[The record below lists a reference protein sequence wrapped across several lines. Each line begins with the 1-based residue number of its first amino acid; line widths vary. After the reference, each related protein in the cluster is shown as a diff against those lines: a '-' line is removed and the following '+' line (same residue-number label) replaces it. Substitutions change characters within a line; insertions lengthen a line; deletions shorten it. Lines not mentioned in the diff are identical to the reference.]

1 MRFMYTHII
10 VHYSEIGTKGQNRGF
25 FEKKLVGNIKY
36 SLKDL
41 GIKQTRRERG
51 RIIIELDKKHKEKKI
66 TEKLKCIP
74 GIANFSFAIS
84 SSLDIEKMKKAID
97 KLIVKKKTFKVEAS
111 RSNKSYKYT
120 SPKINEILG
129 AYVWKK
135 TKMKGKM
142 KNPEITFYAEISD
155 KAFLY
160 TNKIE
165 SVGGLPVGTAGK
177 VVCLLSGGIDS
188 PVAAYKMMTRGCD
201 VIFVH
206 FHNYTSRIE
215 EKIEKIVKVLN
226 KYQLRSKVYIVPFL
240 PIQEDI
246 IEKVPD
252 KYRMIVYRRVMMNIA
267 EKIMEKENAKAIIT
281 GDSLAQVASQTLE
294 NLAIIHSATSK
305 PVLAPLIGKSK
316 MNIISMSKQIG
327 TYDLSIQPYRDCCA
341 YMIAKHPAT
350 RARKEDIENY
360 EADLDKK
367 KFEKAVEKAEVK
379 ILN

>member
-1 MRFMYTHII
+1 MYSHII

-25 FEKKLVGNIKY
+25 FEKKLIENIKY

-41 GIKQTRRERG
+41 EINQTKRERG
-51 RIIIELDKKHKEKKI
+51 RILIELNKKCNEKKI
-66 TEKLKCIP
+66 TEKLRFIP
-74 GIANFSFAIS
+74 GIANFSFAITS
-84 SSLDIEKMKKAID
+84 PLDIEKMKKSLD
-97 KLIVKKKTFKVEAS
+97 KLIVKKKTFKIEAS

-142 KNPEITFYAEISD
+142 KNPQITFYVEISD

-160 TNKIE
+160 TNKTEGI
-165 SVGGLPVGTAGK
+165 GGLPVGTAGK

-201 VIFVH
+201 VIFIH

-215 EKIEKIVKVLN
+215 EKIEKIVKILN
-226 KYQLRSKVYIVPFL
+226 KYQLRSKVYIIPFL

-246 IEKVPD
+246 IGKVPD
-252 KYRMIVYRRVMMNIA
+252 RYRMIVYRRVMMNIA
-267 EKIMEKENAKAIIT
+267 EKIMEKENAKAIVT

-305 PVLAPLIGKSK
+305 PILAPLIGKSK
-316 MNIISMSKQIG
+316 INIIKMSKEIG

-341 YMIAKHPAT
+341 YMIAKHPST
-350 RARKEDIENY
+350 RARKEDIEKY
-360 EADLDKK
+360 EEDLDVK
-367 KFEKAVEKAEVK
+367 KFDKAVEKADVK
-379 ILN
+379 ILD

>member
-1 MRFMYTHII
+1 MRFMYSHVI

-25 FEKKLVGNIKY
+25 FEKKLVKNIKY

-41 GIKQTRRERG
+41 GIKQARRERG
-51 RIIIELDKKHKEKKI
+51 RIILDLNKKYSEKKI
-66 TEKLKCIP
+66 TEKLRCIP

-84 SSLDIEKMKKAID
+84 SSLDIEKMKKSID

-142 KNPEITFYAEISD
+142 KNPQITFYVEISD

-165 SVGGLPVGTAGK
+165 SIGGLPVGTSGK

-188 PVAAYKMMTRGCD
+188 PVAAYKMMTRGCQ
-201 VIFVH
+201 VIFIH

-215 EKIEKIVKVLN
+215 EKIEKIVNVLN
-226 KYQLRSKVYIVPFL
+226 KYQLQSKVYIVPFL

-246 IEKVPD
+246 IGKVPD

-267 EKIMEKENAKAIIT
+267 EKIMEKEEAKAIIT

-294 NLAIIHSATSK
+294 NLAIIHAATSK
-305 PVLAPLIGKSK
+305 PVLSPLIGKSK
-316 MNIISMSKQIG
+316 INIISMSKNIG
-327 TYDLSIQPYRDCCA
+327 TYDLSIQSYRDCCA
-341 YMIAKHPAT
+341 YMIAKHPST

-360 EADLDKK
+360 EEDLDKK
-367 KFEKAVEKAEVK
+367 KFDRAVEKAEVK
-379 ILN
+379 VL

>member
-1 MRFMYTHII
+1 MYSHII
-10 VHYSEIGTKGQNRGF
+10 VHYSEIGTKGQNRGY
-25 FEKKLVGNIKY
+25 FEKKLVKNIKY

-41 GIKQTRRERG
+41 GIKQTTRERG
-51 RIIIELDKKHKEKKI
+51 RILLILNKKCNEKKI
-66 TEKLKCIP
+66 TENLRCIP

-84 SSLDIEKMKKAID
+84 CPLSIEKMKKALD
-97 KLIVKKKTFKVEAS
+97 KLIVKKKTFKIAAS

-120 SPKINEILG
+120 SPEINKILG

-142 KNPEITFYAEISD
+142 KNPQITFYVEISD

-160 TNKIE
+160 TNKTEGI
-165 SVGGLPVGTAGK
+165 GGLPVGTAGK

-201 VIFVH
+201 VIFIH

-215 EKIEKIVKVLN
+215 EKIEKLVEVLN
-226 KYQLRSKVYIVPFL
+226 KYQLRSKVYIIPFL

-252 KYRMIVYRRVMMNIA
+252 RYRMIVYRRVMMNIA
-267 EKIMEKENAKAIIT
+267 EKIMEKENAKAIVT

-305 PVLAPLIGKSK
+305 PILAPLIGKSK
-316 MNIISMSKQIG
+316 INIIKMSKEIG

-341 YMIAKHPAT
+341 YMIAKHPST
-350 RARKEDIENY
+350 RARKEDIEKY
-360 EADLDKK
+360 EEDLDVK
-367 KFEKAVEKAEVK
+367 KFDKAVEKADVK
-379 ILN
+379 IL